1 MIIFLENTNDSKRV
15 WKGIKQIIHFTSNN
29 KPKSIKIIEDSTE
42 ITDPLMIANAFNNY
56 FANVGKNLAKL
67 IPHIEKSHS
76 DYLKSPLPDSF
87 FNYPVTTFEMESE
100 MSKLKNGKAIGPFSI
115 PVSIMKRIK
124 TIIAEPLAI
133 LFNISFTT
141 GIVTSS
147 FKLAK
152 VSPIYKK
159 DLKTSLTN
167 YRPISLLSIFDKLL
181 EKLMCNRILDFL
193 GGKQILFDK
202 QFGFRAKYSND
213 YAILSIVDK
222 IQRAIDERDFSCGI
236 FLDFSKAFDKVDH
249 EILI

>member
-1 MIIFLENTNDSKRV
+1 
-15 WKGIKQIIHFTSNN
+15 
-29 KPKSIKIIEDSTE
+29 
-42 ITDPLMIANAFNNY
+42 
-56 FANVGKNLAKL
+56 
-67 IPHIEKSHS
+67 
-76 DYLKSPLPDSF
+76 
-87 FNYPVTTFEMESE
+87 
-100 MSKLKNGKAIGPFSI
+100 
-115 PVSIMKRIK
+115 MKRIK

-181 EKLMCNRILDFL
+181 EKLMCNRILHFME
-193 GGKQILFDK
+193 KKEILFDK
-202 QFGFRAKYSND
+202 QFGFRAKYSTD

-236 FLDFSKAFDKVDH
+236 FLDFSKAFDSRS
-249 EILI
+249 